1 MGNFDDSFLE
11 FIAFRAPSGTP
22 DLSCFGLG
30 RKCTSFKLRCLEA
43 TSTEQSYIEVWGGGY
58 HIRQVKIQ
66 YDSYHLNHV
75 EAVRELRD
83 LLYRAR
89 SLKKL
94 VLRLKEGNL
103 QWETG
108 EEAVSTLADEIL
120 IEKPKYPRLS

>member
-1 MGNFDDSFLE
+1 M
-11 FIAFRAPSGTP
+11 
-22 DLSCFGLG
+22 
-30 RKCTSFKLRCLEA
+30 
-43 TSTEQSYIEVWGGGY
+43 
-58 HIRQVKIQ
+58 KIQ